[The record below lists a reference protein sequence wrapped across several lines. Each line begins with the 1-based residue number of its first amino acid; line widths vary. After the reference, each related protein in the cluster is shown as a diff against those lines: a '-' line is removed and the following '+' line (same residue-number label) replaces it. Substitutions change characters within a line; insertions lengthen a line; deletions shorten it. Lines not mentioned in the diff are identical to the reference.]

1 MRGPWSVLTNG
12 MNLISLEPL
21 LKFLTQ
27 NDHFWHFGGK
37 NTNGSRCYYNNTHWL
52 PLAFSEWVL
61 SPLVVLDWIMSV
73 KVLHG
78 CFKALLNIVQLKVL
92 LTLLELK
99 HLIQA
104 LVFLNPTIGVMDV
117 WVFILYLDE
126 ITILYNYFIV

>member
-1 MRGPWSVLTNG
+1 MDV
-12 MNLISLEPL
+12 
-21 LKFLTQ
+21 
-27 NDHFWHFGGK
+27 
-37 NTNGSRCYYNNTHWL
+37 
-52 PLAFSEWVL
+52 
-61 SPLVVLDWIMSV
+61 
-73 KVLHG
+73 
-78 CFKALLNIVQLKVL
+78 FKALMNIVQLKVL